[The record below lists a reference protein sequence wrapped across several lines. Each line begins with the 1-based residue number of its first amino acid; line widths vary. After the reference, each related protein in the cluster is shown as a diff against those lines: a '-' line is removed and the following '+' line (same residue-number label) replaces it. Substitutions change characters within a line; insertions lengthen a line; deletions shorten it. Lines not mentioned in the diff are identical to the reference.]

1 MATSRA
7 GARSQPPLAGYV
19 LHAWDWSE
27 SSLILDVFTR
37 EQGRLAVAAKGAKK
51 PTSNLRAVLLPF
63 HALTLWLSRSNPE
76 AVDEVRAL
84 RAAEWAGSAAMPVGA
99 LLPAFYLNELLLRG
113 LGRQDPHPRLFDAYA
128 GTLAALATATAA
140 TAATAVTAATAATA
154 LASNVGGVD
163 EPAVL
168 RAFELVFLRE
178 LGVLPELGLV
188 TLTAEPLH
196 AEGRYTIRPETG
208 VTPAADGLA
217 GAAWI
222 GLEAALVHGS
232 LDALRDRCRP
242 VAAGL
247 RAPLRALVHYHLG
260 TTRLR
265 TRDVW
270 LETQRLAEP
279 ACP

>member
-1 MATSRA
+1 MR
-7 GARSQPPLAGYV
+7 PLAAYV
-19 LHAWDWSE
+19 LHRYDWSE
-27 SSLILDVFTR
+27 TSVILDLFTR
-37 EQGRLAVAAKGAKK
+37 ERGRLAVAAKGAKR
-51 PTSNLRAVLLPF
+51 PYSQLRGVLLPF
-63 HALTLWLSRSNPE
+63 QRLQVALARSGAETEVHTLRS
-76 AVDEVRAL
+76 
-84 RAAEWAGSAAMPVGA
+84 AEWAGGA
-99 LLPAFYLNELLLRG
+99 PMLAGDALFAGFYLNELLLRG

-128 GTLAALATATAA
+128 GTLAALATA
-140 TAATAVTAATAATA
+140 TAATAATA

>member
-84 RAAEWAGSAAMPVGA
+84 RAAEWVGSAAMPVGA
-99 LLPAFYLNELLLRG
+99 LLAAFYLNELLLRG
-113 LGRQDPHPRLFDAYA
+113 LGRQDPHPRLFDVYA
-128 GTLAALATATAA
+128 GTLAALATAA
-140 TAATAVTAATAATA
+140 TATPAMP
-154 LASNVGGVD
+154 LASSVGGVD

-188 TLTAEPLH
+188 TLTAEPLR

-208 VTPAADGLA
+208 VAPAADGLA

-232 LDALRDRCRP
+232 LDALRERCRP

-270 LETQRLAEP
+270 LETQRLTEP
-279 ACP
+279 ASP